1 MTAGEARPA
10 GRGDTARGVRI
21 EAPAKVNLHLAVYG
35 RRPDGFHD
43 LVSLFQAV
51 DLVDILSIER
61 TGVDGPV
68 TVRGMPG
75 VPEAENLVARAI
87 ELFRRRAGL
96 AEGVDAGIEKRIP
109 IGAGLGGGSSDA
121 AAALRGLQALFESPL
136 SGDEIAACARA
147 LGSDVPFFLAGPAA
161 LAEGRGERL
170 RTLAVRL
177 DAVLV
182 AVTPSV
188 RVSTAEA
195 FGWLDEDRAGR
206 PTTVLGGPAAE
217 KTGASPDAVVRAYR
231 GATPGS
237 WPFSNSFDGPVL
249 RRLAVVAEVRERMR
263 AAGAPSPRLTGSGS
277 TVIAVFDRPADA
289 GACARRLAAD
299 PPPGCA
305 AVDVRILA
313 PLATLP
319 GVQYY
324 G

>member
-1 MTAGEARPA
+1 MASEAGPGR
-10 GRGDTARGVRI
+10 RGDGARGVRVA
-21 EAPAKVNLHLAVYG
+21 APAKVNLHLEVLG
-35 RRPDGFHD
+35 RRADGFHD
-43 LVSLFQAV
+43 LVSLFLAV
-51 DLVDILSIER
+51 DLSDLLSIER
-61 TGVDGPV
+61 TRIDGPI

-75 VPEAENLVARAI
+75 VRDAENLVVRAI

-96 AEGVDAGIEKRIP
+96 AEGIEAVLEKRIP

-121 AAALRGLQALFESPL
+121 AAALRGLQALFGSPL
-136 SGDEIAACARA
+136 SGDEIADCARE

-170 RTLAVRL
+170 RALAARL
-177 DAVLV
+177 DVAVV
-182 AVTPSV
+182 AVTPAV
-188 RVSTAEA
+188 RVSTVDA
-195 FGWLDEDRAGR
+195 FAWLDEDRTGRAPAGR
-206 PTTVLGGPAAE
+206 AGGVAASGGP
-217 KTGASPDAVVRAYR
+217 SPDAVARAYR
-231 GATPGS
+231 ETAPGS
-237 WPFSNSFDGPVL
+237 WPFSNSFDDPVL
-249 RRLAVVAEVRERMR
+249 RRLSSVAAVRERMR

-289 GACARRLAAD
+289 SACARQLATE

-305 AVDVRILA
+305 PGDVRVLA